1 MYYFFNFTCKKFKFL
16 IILFLFL
23 NLNFYI
29 LNVLLFLFENVCV
42 LPKERRKDRK
52 KKELIWEKM

>member
-1 MYYFFNFTCKKFKFL
+1 MYYFFNFTF
-16 IILFLFL
+16 
-23 NLNFYI
+23 I

-52 KKELIWEKM
+52 KKINMGENVIYFKLFMVYKVHPK